1 LPTAQQ
7 TIDHKISEMIDIF
20 REEFEKLTPEEK
32 TQKQRIDS
40 LDSPC
45 QILII
50 STPDKT
56 SHLLI
61 KTHFEEMPDKS
72 INLVTLNSSNFI
84 DKLEEIH
91 KKYAPFDKNDDDD
104 YGQLK
109 IHPEVGHSIKNS
121 LVNFGKNIIQGKID
135 RVNYTGIGRLAR
147 HNSKLAV
154 WDIYGELDAIDFVA
168 YGKALPLHY
177 KSQYQQ
183 REKEKRK
190 EKPEQIDTIT
200 PNQKSGF
207 GVYCYPPILIGEFE
221 PSIRDRIESKEH
233 EILNENIILDEFNGI
248 DFIITREGILG
259 LQTSSKKTADSIFN
273 IIMGTALLSHLP
285 LHAHKISELAELSF
299 DVDTKRIS
307 MSSWTVSSLRN
318 QQFSSL
324 GRYEPS
330 PKTIV
335 RLKIS
340 IDDMKSIIQ
349 KAKEIWEKEVN
360 SENLKLILGANTYLS
375 NDDFSQS
382 FILSWTILEK
392 NVYDLWEKKLSK
404 SNISNKRIKSMSE
417 WDIYRITEILHLD
430 RTLSDDDY
438 HEIVYLR
445 GLRNGLFHEG
455 QGVTLKQ
462 STRCFEMAYE
472 IVSKQFNIDKTI
484 KSERYLSF

>member
-32 TQKQRIDS
+32 TQKQRINS

-45 QILII
+45 QIFII
-50 STPDKT
+50 SAPTKT
-56 SHLLI
+56 SHILI
-61 KTHFEEMPDKS
+61 KTHLEEMPDKS
-72 INLVTLNSSNFI
+72 INLVTLSSTNFI
-84 DKLEEIH
+84 DELEEIY
-91 KKYAPFDKNDDDD
+91 KKIAPFEKYDDD
-104 YGQLK
+104 YDQLK
-109 IHPEVGHSIKNS
+109 IHSEVGSSVKNS
-121 LVNFGKNIIQGKID
+121 LVDFGKDIIRGTDSMGK
-135 RVNYTGIGRLAR
+135 YTGIGGSIL
-147 HNSKLAV
+147 HNPKLAI
-154 WDIYGELDAIDFVA
+154 WDIHGELDAIDFVE
-168 YGKALPLHY
+168 YGKKLPSEY

-183 REKEKRK
+183 QEKEKRK
-190 EKPEQIDTIT
+190 EKPEQIKEIT

-207 GVYCYPPILIGEFE
+207 GVYCYPPVLIGEFE
-221 PSIRDRIESKEH
+221 PSIRDRIENKEH
-233 EILNENIILDEFNGI
+233 AILSENIILSEFDGI
-248 DFIITREGILG
+248 DLVITKEGLLG
-259 LQTSSKKTADSIFN
+259 LQTSSKKTADSIFHV
-273 IIMGTALLSHLP
+273 IMGTALLSNLS

-299 DVDTKRIS
+299 DVNTKKIS
-307 MSSWTVSSLRN
+307 RSSWTLSSLRN

-324 GRYEPS
+324 GRFDPY

-340 IDDMKSIIQ
+340 IDDMESIIQ
-349 KAKEIWEKEVN
+349 KAKEIWKEEVN
-360 SENLKLILGANTYLS
+360 LENLKLILGANTYLS

-392 NVYDLWEKKLSK
+392 NVYDLWEKKLNK
-404 SNISNKRIKSMSE
+404 SQISNTRIKSMSE
-417 WDIYRITEILHLD
+417 WEIHRITEILHLD

-484 KSERYLSF
+484 KFERYLSF

>member
-1 LPTAQQ
+1 MPTAQQ

-32 TQKQRIDS
+32 KQKQRINS

-45 QILII
+45 QIFII
-50 STPDKT
+50 SAPTKT

-61 KTHFEEMPDKS
+61 KTHLEEMPDKS
-72 INLVTLNSSNFI
+72 INLVTLSGTKFI
-84 DKLEEIH
+84 DELEEIH
-91 KKYAPFDKNDDDD
+91 KKIAPFDKNDDND
-104 YGQLK
+104 YGQLR

-121 LVNFGKNIIQGKID
+121 LVNFGKNIGRGID
-135 RVNYTGIGRLAR
+135 DRRNYAGIGSMSL
-147 HNSKLAV
+147 HNPKLAV
-154 WDIYGELDAIDFVA
+154 WDIHGELDAIDFVG
-168 YGKALPLHY
+168 YGKKLPSEY

-183 REKEKRK
+183 QEKEKRK
-190 EKPEQIDTIT
+190 EKPEQIKEIT

-207 GVYCYPPILIGEFE
+207 GVYCYPPVLIGEFE
-221 PSIRDRIESKEH
+221 PSIRDRIENKEH

-248 DFIITREGILG
+248 DFVITKEGLLG
-259 LQTSSKKTADSIFN
+259 LQTSSKKTADNIFHV
-273 IIMGTALLSHLP
+273 IMGTALLSHLP
-285 LHAHKISELAELSF
+285 LHAHKISELAGLSF
-299 DVDTKRIS
+299 DVNTKKIS
-307 MSSWTVSSLRN
+307 TSSWSESSLRN
-318 QQFSSL
+318 QQFHYL
-324 GRYEPS
+324 GRFDPF

-349 KAKEIWEKEVN
+349 KAKEIWKEEVN

-375 NDDFSQS
+375 NEEFSQS
-382 FILSWTILEK
+382 FILSWTIIEK
-392 NVYDLWEKKLSK
+392 HVYDLWEEKLNKSK
-404 SNISNKRIKSMSE
+404 ISNKRIKSMSE

-438 HEIVYLR
+438 HEMGYLR
-445 GLRNGLFHEG
+445 NLRNGLFHEG

-472 IVSKQFNIDKTI
+472 IVSKQFKIDKII
-484 KSERYLSF
+484 KAERYLSF